1 LPTLSINP
9 APPWHVTDQLLF
21 IAGGFPAGATVFFYM
36 RFAGYTWTIGTN
48 SAGDNGVA
56 YFVYTVPKT
65 IDSYSL
71 VNQTVGF
78 VAFNPA
84 VGETNTVSGLV
95 TIYPPNFRVTGWAVP
110 LYAPPGSSV
119 TISYT
124 ITNQGE
130 AGTEILTVADV
141 TRGVNIRSGYLDLGK
156 VESRTFSDTLTMPST
171 DLVIRITLFE
181 PVFSVKTDE
190 KEFTISSKKLQSKL
204 ELRATDVNGNDI
216 TSGTAPL
223 DIILRGRLTDAVNGW
238 GLANRRVYIY
248 ENDVQ
253 IGYATTDAAGA
264 FVMTVTRNR
273 GTYTYYAEWAGD
285 DTYEGC

>member
-1 LPTLSINP
+1 
-9 APPWHVTDQLLF
+9 VTDQLLL
-21 IAGGFPAGATVFFYM
+21 IASGFPAGATVFFYM

-95 TIYPPNFRVTGWAVP
+95 TIYPP
-110 LYAPPGSSV
+110 
-119 TISYT
+119 
-124 ITNQGE
+124 E
-130 AGTEILTVADV
+130 
-141 TRGVNIRSGYLDLGK
+141 
-156 VESRTFSDTLTMPST
+156 
-171 DLVIRITLFE
+171 
-181 PVFSVKTDE
+181 
-190 KEFTISSKKLQSKL
+190 EFTISAQKLPSKL

-216 TSGTAPL
+216 TSGTEPL

-238 GLANRRVYIY
+238 GLVNRRVYIY
-248 ENDVQ
+248 ENGAQ